1 MIQPFLDPHK
11 APWNPIIST
20 SSILNIVIAFI
31 YLGIHCPYIFIS
43 HVCVLHLYEDKPTRL
58 STLNF
63 FFFFEF
69 YKLETN
75 SLVKMDKLYASK
87 RIFQWKNWVK
97 LYMHIFDNQRYHI
110 TEVLN
115 WIISSSIMSL
125 PLILQSVIIGNQ
137 MDELQLEEV

>member
-1 MIQPFLDPHK
+1 MESNYFHFINTQHC
-11 APWNPIIST
+11 NC
-20 SSILNIVIAFI
+20 I
-31 YLGIHCPYIFIS
+31 YLFRYSLSI
-43 HVCVLHLYEDKPTRL
+43 HLYLTCVCLALVWGQTNQIIYIK
-58 STLNF
+58 F

-115 WIISSSIMSL
+115 WIISSSIMYL
-125 PLILQSVIIGNQ
+125 PLILQSIIIGNQ

>member
-43 HVCVLHLYEDKPTRL
+43 RVCLALVWGQTNQII
-58 STLNF
+58 SINF
-63 FFFFEF
+63 YFFFEF

-125 PLILQSVIIGNQ
+125 PLILQPVIIGNQ